1 LLPALVIRY
10 YFVPLH
16 KGPYYYLSFC
26 SPPQL
31 ANHRKAVLTLIE
43 MFNLKSSMGRSQETF
58 SKKENAKK
66 RQQKKREKEQRRE
79 EKRQAAAS
87 NKGKSLDDMLAYV
100 DEYGNITTTPP
111 DPKKLKP
118 VSADEIMIS
127 TPKLEDI
134 EDAGGM
140 RTGRVAFYNESKGYG
155 FINDGMTGERIFFHV
170 NDLTEPIAEDD
181 RIEFNIVKGQRGP
194 QAADIKKIS

>member
-1 LLPALVIRY
+1 ME
-10 YFVPLH
+10 
-16 KGPYYYLSFC
+16 
-26 SPPQL
+26 
-31 ANHRKAVLTLIE
+31 VL
-43 MFNLKSSMGRSQETF
+43 NLKSSMGRSQETF

-66 RQQKKREKEQRRE
+66 RQQKKREKESRRE

-87 NKGKSLDDMLAYV
+87 NKGKSLDEMLAYV
-100 DEYGNITTTPP
+100 DEYGNITSTPP

-134 EDAGGM
+134 EDDGM
-140 RTGRVAFYNESKGYG
+140 RTGRVAYYNESKGYG

-194 QAADIKKIS
+194 QAADVKKIS